1 VRQPLEVLVFVR
13 RGAEVLVAHRAPRF
27 GSYWHT
33 IAGGVEPGETELEA
47 AVRELREE
55 TGLDARDDLVALG
68 HRLAYS
74 LDEDPPERRALFAP
88 GVAEV
93 EVECFVADVPAGW
106 EPELD
111 HEHDGYRW
119 CSPAEARELL
129 RWDDVKD
136 ALGRVDFGR

>member
-13 RGAEVLVAHRAPRF
+13 RGSEVLVAHRSPAF
-27 GSYWHT
+27 GSYWHA
-33 IAGGVEPGETELEA
+33 IAGGVEPGETEREA

-55 TGLDARDDLVALG
+55 TGLDARDELVALE
-68 HRLAYS
+68 HRFAYS
-74 LDEDPPERRALFAP
+74 LDEDPPERRTLFAP
-88 GVAEV
+88 GTAEV
-93 EVECFVADVPAGW
+93 EVECFVAVVPPGW
-106 EPELD
+106 EPELNP
-111 HEHDGYRW
+111 EHDDYRW

>member
-1 VRQPLEVLVFVR
+1 VRQQLEVLVFVR
-13 RGAEVLVAHRAPRF
+13 RGREVLVAHRAPEL
-27 GSYWHT
+27 GGYWHA
-33 IAGGVEPGETELEA
+33 IAGAVEPGETEREA

-88 GVAEV
+88 GVAQV
-93 EVECFVADVPAGW
+93 EVECFVAVVPAGW
-106 EPELD
+106 EPELNA
-111 HEHDGYRW
+111 EHDGYRW
-119 CSPAEARELL
+119 CSAEEARVLL